1 MWQFSREGI
10 FACRNICSILISAEA
25 LSMTC
30 ATRLLPS
37 SPFNSE
43 WNPALSL
50 IRALYFPTC
59 WPLCSIVW
67 RSRDCKILILFLAMM
82 NLIGDIWVYQLVND
96 QLTKETN
103 NGWWFYL
110 LKKVEDLLVSDG
122 RWAEVII
129 MTLNDKTVSFE
140 LIVFRQNK
148 KIEFMPW

>member
-1 MWQFSREGI
+1 MFKSCQISSTLKKQAAVYQLEYFRNFIMWQFSREGI

-110 LKKVEDLLVSDG
+110 LKKVEDLFLMVAG
-122 RWAEVII
+122 
-129 MTLNDKTVSFE
+129 LK
-140 LIVFRQNK
+140 
-148 KIEFMPW
+148 

>member
-1 MWQFSREGI
+1 MFKSCQISSTLKNKQQAAVYQLEYFRNFIMWQFSREGI

-110 LKKVEDLLVSDG
+110 LKKVEDLFLMVAG
-122 RWAEVII
+122 
-129 MTLNDKTVSFE
+129 LK
-140 LIVFRQNK
+140 
-148 KIEFMPW
+148 